1 MSRIKRA
8 LAALT
13 QPRGAIH
20 GASAIAVK
28 ARGYWGS
35 SASDGAAS
43 DRIPL
48 VHRVAILYLIL
59 PVAVWLVGWFEW
71 WFGVPAA
78 VLLAL
83 GLSRA
88 LVPSRVS
95 LNWQAFF
102 SVLHLAL
109 RPTTAALLL
118 ISFAWV
124 MTTAAGGVFDVN
136 NTDWPF
142 HRSIFLDLS
151 DGAWPS
157 EVLPDA
163 ITYLGVPSLLRH
175 YLGYYMVPGLL
186 GNWFGQAALN
196 WAVPLWTWSGVA
208 LILLMFNR
216 GRSGWKAVVAALIL
230 IFFSGMD
237 ALRIALVEGWDIF
250 EFRLILEGWPRI
262 EVGRD
267 HLEWE
272 GLRSIKIQ
280 FSSHMV
286 GLMFVPKHF
295 IAAALY
301 ALLLLQLRRDMPFI
315 AVSGVVL
322 TAALFWSPFVAVG
335 LLPFVAVFIAG
346 SGIRPFLSWQNL
358 LIALPLAILLLVYL
372 SSGSHDIPRG
382 WFWNI
387 HQGNLQEAIRVLLSL
402 YLSEFLILAI
412 VVLILRPRMRK
423 NPFFVASLATLL
435 FFPLYSLGLF
445 NDLVMRGVM
454 PALFILCYYCADTLV
469 GSSIDIETRGSVIKL
484 SPFAFVVIV
493 LAIGAVTPL
502 VELTRANNN
511 HEFGLVRHEQL
522 GDELSI
528 RGILEENYPEG
539 YVPLYLTNEIPD
551 WYLRLMGHATY
562 IQPPATGDLVIRS
575 TYDVYFDGRT
585 LIYKKDSCSQEE
597 RGTYF
602 FVQVV
607 PLDQESLP
615 NDHVHFNM
623 DFVFTAKHAL
633 RKENTCLAYRT
644 LPDTLEVAYIKTG
657 QLNAE
662 RASHSWIAHYY
673 SPLYRDR
680 LLAEAGEPIIRSFY
694 EVYLHQEQA
703 GESVGQPN
711 RLRLLYFKPACS
723 QDDYGTR
730 FFMHVIP
737 RSAEDLPNHR
747 KEAGYEELDFALE
760 DYGGRYGGD
769 CFAIRNLPEYD
780 ILEIRTGQTTGENSN
795 SWQGSFTLGKED

>member
-13 QPRGAIH
+13 QPRGA
-20 GASAIAVK
+20 ASAIAVK
-28 ARGYWGS
+28 ALEYWGS

-43 DRIPL
+43 VRIPL
-48 VHRVAILYLIL
+48 VHRLAILYLIL

-71 WFGVPAA
+71 WIGVPAA

-83 GLSRA
+83 GLWRA
-88 LVPSRVS
+88 LAPSRVS

-102 SVLHLAL
+102 SVLRLAL
-109 RPTTAALLL
+109 RPTTVALLL

-151 DGAWPS
+151 DGDWPS

-237 ALRIALVEGWDIF
+237 VLRIALVEGWGIF

-272 GLRSIKIQ
+272 GLRSIRIQ

-301 ALLLLQLRRDMPFI
+301 TLLLLQLRRHMPFI

-335 LLPFVAVFIAG
+335 LLPFVAVFVAER
-346 SGIRPFLSWQNL
+346 GIRPFLSWQNL
-358 LIALPLAILLLVYL
+358 LIPLPLAILLLVYL

-382 WFWNI
+382 WFWDI

-412 VVLILRPRMRK
+412 VVLILRPRMRA
-423 NPFFVASLATLL
+423 NPFFIASLATLL
-435 FFPLYSLGLF
+435 LFPLYSLGLY

-469 GSSIDIETRGSVIKL
+469 GSSRDIETRGSFLKYFPL
-484 SPFAFVVIV
+484 AFVVIV

-502 VELTRANNN
+502 VELTRANKS
-511 HEFGLVRHEQL
+511 HQFGLARYEQL

-551 WYLRLMGHATY
+551 WYLRLMGYASF

-585 LIYKKDSCSQEE
+585 LIYKKDPCSQEE

-607 PLDQESLP
+607 PLDRESLP
-615 NDHVHFNM
+615 NDRDHFNK

-633 RKENTCLAYRT
+633 RKENICLAYRT
-644 LPDTLEVAYIKTG
+644 LPDTYEVAYIKTG

-662 RASHSWIAHYY
+662 RASHSWIAYYY

-680 LLAEAGEPIIRSFY
+680 LLSEAGEPIIRSFY
-694 EVYLHQEQA
+694 EVYLHQEKA
-703 GESVGQPN
+703 GESAGQSN

-723 QDDYGTR
+723 QDDNGTR

-737 RSAEDLPNHR
+737 VSAEDLPEER

-769 CFAIRNLPEYD
+769 CFAVLDLPEYD
-780 ILEIRTGQTTGENSN
+780 ILEIRTGQTGSKNSN
-795 SWQGSFTLGKED
+795 SWQGSFTLGN

>member
-1 MSRIKRA
+1 MSQIKRT
-8 LAALT
+8 LVALT
-13 QPRGAIH
+13 QSRGANL
-20 GASAIAVK
+20 GASAIAAK

-43 DRIPL
+43 FRIPL
-48 VHRVAILYLIL
+48 VHRLAILYLML
-59 PVAVWLVGWFEW
+59 PVVVWLVGWFEW
-71 WFGVPAA
+71 WFGIPAA
-78 VLLAL
+78 MLLAL
-83 GLSRA
+83 GLWRA
-88 LVPSRVS
+88 LAPSRES

-102 SVLHLAL
+102 SVLHSAL
-109 RPTTAALLL
+109 RPTTVALLL

-124 MTTAAGGVFDVN
+124 MTTAAGGIFDVN

-151 DGAWPS
+151 HGGWPS
-157 EVLPDA
+157 EVLPEPKA
-163 ITYLGVPSLLRH
+163 YLGVPSLLRH

-208 LILLMFNR
+208 LILLMFSR
-216 GRSGWKAVVAALIL
+216 GKRGWKAVVAALIL

-237 ALRIALVEGWDIF
+237 ALRIIFAEGWDIF
-250 EFRLILEGWPRI
+250 ELRLVLEGWPRI

-295 IAAALY
+295 IAAVLY
-301 ALLLLQLRRDMPFI
+301 ALLLLQLRRHRPFI
-315 AVSGVVL
+315 AVSGIVL
-322 TAALFWSPFVAVG
+322 AAALFWSPFVAVG
-335 LLPFVAVFIAG
+335 LLPFVAVFVAEN
-346 SGIRPFLSWQNL
+346 GIRPFLRWQNL
-358 LIALPLAILLLVYL
+358 LIPLPLAILLLVYL
-372 SSGSHDIPRG
+372 SSGSGDIPRG
-382 WFWNI
+382 WFWDI

-412 VVLILRPRMRK
+412 LVLILRPRLHA
-423 NPFFVASLATLL
+423 NPFFIASLATLL
-435 FFPLYSLGLF
+435 LFPLFSLGLF

-454 PALFILCYYCADTLV
+454 PALFILCYYCADTLL
-469 GSSIDIETRGSVIKL
+469 GSSFDMETRRGLLRIL
-484 SPFAFVVIV
+484 FFALMVAV
-493 LAIGAVTPL
+493 LAIGAATPL

-511 HEFGLVRHEQL
+511 HEFGVVRHEQL
-522 GDELSI
+522 GDEFSI

-551 WYLRLMGHATY
+551 WYLRLMGYTTN
-562 IQPPATGDLVIRS
+562 IQTPATGDLVIRS

-585 LIYKKDSCSQEE
+585 LLYIKNPCSQEE

-607 PLDQESLP
+607 PLDGESLL
-615 NDHVHFNM
+615 NDHDHFNM

-633 RKENTCLAYRT
+633 RKENTCLAYRA
-644 LPDTLEVAYIKTG
+644 LPDTYEVAYIKTG
-657 QLNAE
+657 QLNSE
-662 RASHSWIAHYY
+662 RTSHSWIAHYY

-694 EVYLHQEQA
+694 EVYLHQESA
-703 GESVGQPN
+703 GESAGQSN

-723 QDDYGTR
+723 QDEIGTR

-737 RSAEDLPNHR
+737 RSAEDLP
-747 KEAGYEELDFALE
+747 KERQESGYEGLDFSLE

-769 CFAIRNLPEYD
+769 CFAVLDLPEYD
-780 ILEIRTGQTTGENSN
+780 ILEIRTGQTTGESSN
-795 SWQGSFTLGKED
+795 SWQGSFTLGN

>member
-1 MSRIKRA
+1 MILIGRRV
-8 LAALT
+8 AALGMSLRT
-13 QPRGAIH
+13 KL
-20 GASAIAVK
+20 GASAIAAK
-28 ARGYWGS
+28 ARGIWES
-35 SASDGAAS
+35 SATDSLS
-43 DRIPL
+43 IYEIPV
-48 VHRVAILYLIL
+48 VHRLAILYLML
-59 PVAVWLVGWFEW
+59 PVVVWLVGWFEW
-71 WFGVPAA
+71 WFGIPAA
-78 VLLAL
+78 MLLAL
-83 GLSRA
+83 GLWRA
-88 LVPSRVS
+88 LGPSRES

-102 SVLHLAL
+102 SVLCSAL
-109 RPTTAALLL
+109 RPTTIALLL

-151 DGAWPS
+151 DGDWPS

-237 ALRIALVEGWDIF
+237 ALRIIFAEGWDISVI
-250 EFRLILEGWPRI
+250 RLVLDGWPSI

-272 GLRSIKIQ
+272 GLKSIRIQ

-301 ALLLLQLRRDMPFI
+301 TLLLLQLRRHRPFI
-315 AVSGVVL
+315 AVSGIVL
-322 TAALFWSPFVAVG
+322 AAALFWSPFVAVG
-335 LLPFVAVFIAG
+335 LLPFVAVFVAEN
-346 SGIRPFLSWQNL
+346 GIRPFLRWQNI
-358 LIALPLAILLLVYL
+358 LIPLPLAILLLVYL
-372 SSGSHDIPRG
+372 SSGSGDISRG
-382 WFWNI
+382 WFWDI
-387 HQGNLQEAIRVLLSL
+387 HQGNFQEAIGALLSL

-412 VVLILRPRMRK
+412 LVLILQPRMRT
-423 NPFFVASLATLL
+423 NPFFIASLATLL
-435 FFPLYSLGLF
+435 LFPLYSLGLF

-454 PALFILCYYCADTLV
+454 PALFILCYYCADTLI
-469 GSSIDIETRGSVIKL
+469 GSSFDMETRRGLLRIL
-484 SPFAFVVIV
+484 FFALMVAV
-493 LAIGAVTPL
+493 LAIGAATPL

-511 HEFGLVRHEQL
+511 HEFGVVRHEQL
-522 GDELSI
+522 GDEFSI

-551 WYLRLMGHATY
+551 WHLRLMGYTTN
-562 IQPPATGDLVIRS
+562 IQTPAIGDLAVRS

-585 LIYKKDSCSQEE
+585 LLYIKDPCSQEE
-597 RGTYF
+597 KGTYF

-607 PLDQESLP
+607 PLDRESLP
-615 NDHVHFNM
+615 NDDEHFNM

-633 RKENTCLAYRT
+633 RKENICLAYRT
-644 LPDTLEVAYIKTG
+644 LPDTFEVAYIKTG

-694 EVYLHQEQA
+694 EVYLHQENA
-703 GESVGQPN
+703 GEGTGQPN

-723 QDDYGTR
+723 QDEIGTR

-737 RSAEDLPNHR
+737 RSADDLPNER
-747 KEAGYEELDFALE
+747 KEAGYEELDFGL
-760 DYGGRYGGD
+760 DDFGGRYDGD
-769 CFAIRNLPEYD
+769 CFAVRDLPKYD
-780 ILEIRTGQTTGENSN
+780 ILEIRTGQWSTEGD
-795 SWQGSFTLGKED
+795 TLWEGRYAFD

>member
-1 MSRIKRA
+1 M
-8 LAALT
+8 
-13 QPRGAIH
+13 
-20 GASAIAVK
+20 
-28 ARGYWGS
+28 
-35 SASDGAAS
+35 
-43 DRIPL
+43 
-48 VHRVAILYLIL
+48 
-59 PVAVWLVGWFEW
+59 GWFEW

-83 GLSRA
+83 GLWRA
-88 LVPSRVS
+88 LAPSRVS

-102 SVLHLAL
+102 SVLRLAL
-109 RPTTAALLL
+109 RPTTVALLL

-151 DGAWPS
+151 DGDWPS

-237 ALRIALVEGWDIF
+237 ALRIALVEGWGIF

-272 GLRSIKIQ
+272 GLRSIRIQ

-301 ALLLLQLRRDMPFI
+301 TLLLLQLRRHMPFI

-335 LLPFVAVFIAG
+335 LLPFVAVFVAER
-346 SGIRPFLSWQNL
+346 GIRPFLRWQNI
-358 LIALPLAILLLVYL
+358 LIPLPLAILLLVYL
-372 SSGSHDIPRG
+372 SSGSGDIPRG
-382 WFWNI
+382 WFWDI
-387 HQGNLQEAIRVLLSL
+387 HQGNFQEAIGALLSL
-402 YLSEFLILAI
+402 YLSEFLILASL
-412 VVLILRPRMRK
+412 VLILQPRMRA
-423 NPFFVASLATLL
+423 NPFFIASLALLLL
-435 FFPLYSLGLF
+435 FPLFSLGLF

-469 GSSIDIETRGSVIKL
+469 GSSFDMETREGFLGLFV
-484 SPFAFVVIV
+484 FALMIAV
-493 LAIGAVTPL
+493 LAIGAITPL

-511 HEFGLVRHEQL
+511 HEFGMVRHEQL
-522 GDELSI
+522 GDEFSI

-551 WYLRLMGHATY
+551 WYLRLLGIDPNVQAL
-562 IQPPATGDLVIRS
+562 AKGDLAIRS

-585 LIYKKDSCSQEE
+585 LVYIKDPCSQDEK
-597 RGTYF
+597 GTYF
-602 FVQVV
+602 FLQVV
-607 PLDQESLP
+607 PLDTESLP
-615 NDHVHFNM
+615 KGHVHFNM
-623 DFVFTAKHAL
+623 DFAFTAKHAL
-633 RKENTCLAYRT
+633 RKENICLAYRT
-644 LPDTLEVAYIKTG
+644 LPDTFEVAYIKTG
-657 QLNAE
+657 QLNSE
-662 RASHSWIAHYY
+662 RTSHSWIAHYY
-673 SPLYRDR
+673 SQDFTAIGCSQRPVSRSSVLNSPFTSNTKNWRPTGANRTDFVYCISNPRAARMTMARASSYIYFQIAQKIFPMSVRKQDTKNWT
-680 LLAEAGEPIIRSFY
+680 LASMTSAVDMTGTALQFVICRSMTSLKLEQGSGVLRATLCGKGDTLSTNGM
-694 EVYLHQEQA
+694 EVTYPKVHVVRSL
-703 GESVGQPN
+703 S
-711 RLRLLYFKPACS
+711 LRLYWS
-723 QDDYGTR
+723 
-730 FFMHVIP
+730 
-737 RSAEDLPNHR
+737 N
-747 KEAGYEELDFALE
+747 EA
-760 DYGGRYGGD
+760 
-769 CFAIRNLPEYD
+769 
-780 ILEIRTGQTTGENSN
+780 TVT
-795 SWQGSFTLGKED
+795 

>member
-1 MSRIKRA
+1 MSRIKRT

-13 QPRGAIH
+13 QSRGA
-20 GASAIAVK
+20 ASAIAVK
-28 ARGYWGS
+28 ALGYWGS

-43 DRIPL
+43 VRIPL
-48 VHRVAILYLIL
+48 VHRLAILYLIL

-83 GLSRA
+83 GLWRA
-88 LVPSRVS
+88 LAPSRES

-102 SVLHLAL
+102 STLHSAL
-109 RPTTAALLL
+109 RPTTVALLL

-151 DGAWPS
+151 DGDWPS

-175 YLGYYMVPGLL
+175 YLGYYMVPGML

-237 ALRIALVEGWDIF
+237 ALRIIFAEGWDIS
-250 EFRLILEGWPRI
+250 EFRLVLEGWPRI

-301 ALLLLQLRRDMPFI
+301 ALLLLQLRRHRPFI
-315 AVSGVVL
+315 AVSGIVL
-322 TAALFWSPFVAVG
+322 AAALFWSPFVAVG
-335 LLPFVAVFIAG
+335 LLPFVAVFVAEN
-346 SGIRPFLSWQNL
+346 GIRPFLRWQNI
-358 LIALPLAILLLVYL
+358 LIPLPLAILLLVYL
-372 SSGSHDIPRG
+372 SSGSGDIPRG
-382 WFWNI
+382 WFWDI
-387 HQGNLQEAIRVLLSL
+387 HQGNFQEAIGALLSL

-412 VVLILRPRMRK
+412 LVLILQPRMRA
-423 NPFFVASLATLL
+423 NPFFIASLATLL
-435 FFPLYSLGLF
+435 LFPLFSLGLF

-454 PALFILCYYCADTLV
+454 PALFILCYYCADTLL
-469 GSSIDIETRGSVIKL
+469 GSSFDMETRRGLLRIL
-484 SPFAFVVIV
+484 FFALMVAV
-493 LAIGAVTPL
+493 LAIGAATPL

-511 HEFGLVRHEQL
+511 HEFGMVRHEQL

-551 WYLRLMGHATY
+551 WYLRLMGYTSDILA
-562 IQPPATGDLVIRS
+562 PAIGDLAVRS

-585 LIYKKDSCSQEE
+585 LLYIKDPCSQEE
-597 RGTYF
+597 KGTYF

-607 PLDQESLP
+607 PLDRESLP
-615 NDHVHFNM
+615 NDDEHFNM

-633 RKENTCLAYRT
+633 RKENICLAYRT
-644 LPDTLEVAYIKTG
+644 LPDTFEVAYIKTG

-673 SPLYRDR
+673 SQDFRNR
-680 LLAEAGEPIIRSFY
+680 LLAEAGEPIIRSEFA
-694 EVYLHQEQA
+694 VYLHHEELEA
-703 GESVGQPN
+703 DGGQSN

-723 QDDYGTR
+723 QDDNGTR
-730 FFMHVIP
+730 FFLNILP
-737 RSAEDLPNHR
+737 DRAEDLPDER
-747 KEAGYEELDFALE
+747 KEAGYEELDFGL
-760 DYGGRYGGD
+760 DDFGGRYDGD
-769 CFAIRNLPEYD
+769 CFAVRDLPKYD
-780 ILEIRTGQTTGENSN
+780 ILEIRTGQWSTEGD
-795 SWQGSFTLGKED
+795 TLWEGRYAFD

>member
-8 LAALT
+8 LAALVL
-13 QPRGAIH
+13 RGAIH
-20 GASAIAVK
+20 GAFAIVVK

-43 DRIPL
+43 FRIPL
-48 VHRVAILYLIL
+48 VHRLAILYLIL

-83 GLSRA
+83 GLWRA
-88 LVPSRVS
+88 LAPSRVS

-102 SVLHLAL
+102 SVLRLAL
-109 RPTTAALLL
+109 RPTTVALLL

-151 DGAWPS
+151 DGDWPS

-237 ALRIALVEGWDIF
+237 ALRIALVEGWGIF

-272 GLRSIKIQ
+272 GLRSIRIQ

-301 ALLLLQLRRDMPFI
+301 TLLLLQLRRHMPFI

-335 LLPFVAVFIAG
+335 LLPFVAVFVAER
-346 SGIRPFLSWQNL
+346 GIRPFLSWQNL
-358 LIALPLAILLLVYL
+358 LIPLPLAILLLVYL

-382 WFWNI
+382 WFWDI

-412 VVLILRPRMRK
+412 VVLILQPRMRA
-423 NPFFVASLATLL
+423 NPFFIASLATLL

-469 GSSIDIETRGSVIKL
+469 GSSRDIETRGSFL
-484 SPFAFVVIV
+484 RYFPLAFVVIV

-511 HEFGLVRHEQL
+511 HEFGLARYEQL
-522 GDELSI
+522 GDEYSI

-551 WYLRLMGHATY
+551 WYVRLMGYATY

-585 LIYKKDSCSQEE
+585 LVYIKDPCSQEE

-607 PLDQESLP
+607 PLDRKSLP
-615 NDHVHFNM
+615 KGQVHFNM
-623 DFVFTAKHAL
+623 DFAFTAKHAL
-633 RKENTCLAYRT
+633 RRGDTCLAYRT
-644 LPDTLEVAYIKTG
+644 LPDTYEVAYIKTG
-657 QLNAE
+657 QLNSE
-662 RASHSWIAHYY
+662 RTSHSWIAHYY

-680 LLAEAGEPIIRSFY
+680 LLAEAGEPIIRSDY
-694 EVYLHQEQA
+694 EVYLHQEKA
-703 GESVGQPN
+703 GESAGQPN

-723 QDDYGTR
+723 QDEIGTR
-730 FFMHVIP
+730 FFITC
-737 RSAEDLPNHR
+737 LPVAQMTFPSER
-747 KEAGYEELDFALE
+747 KEAGYEELDFGL
-760 DYGGRYGGD
+760 DDFGGRYDGD
-769 CFAIRNLPEYD
+769 CFAVRDLPEYD
-780 ILEIRTGQTTGENSN
+780 ILEIRTGQWSTEGD
-795 SWQGSFTLGKED
+795 TLWEGRYAFD